1 MSITYSV
8 SLEKLIREFD
18 LIPVYL
24 PCDAKDIL
32 ITSSDVNRPGM
43 QLNGFFD
50 FFDRSRIQIVG
61 KSEIAYLRQL
71 EPEELTGSCDKFF
84 SYKPPVIIVSRGLEP
99 LPAMVQ
105 AAEQ

>member
-32 ITSSDVNRPGM
+32 IT
-43 QLNGFFD
+43 
-50 FFDRSRIQIVG
+50 
-61 KSEIAYLRQL
+61 
-71 EPEELTGSCDKFF
+71 
-84 SYKPPVIIVSRGLEP
+84 
-99 LPAMVQ
+99 
-105 AAEQ
+105 